1 MVGQARWCGAATIK
15 GSQVPHL
22 AGSFAYLTERDKGA
36 MTANHLLTGV
46 VFTFLMALVVGLV

>member
-1 MVGQARWCGAATIK
+1 
-15 GSQVPHL
+15 L
-22 AGSFAYLTERDKGA
+22 AESFPTSPNKEKDA